1 MMNYEINVKMF
12 TIVNKFNNREQKEKM
27 NMTEKW
33 IYKIQDI
40 DGEVR
45 ELDESEMLEYR
56 QSINDFL
63 NEAIDLDD
71 YDEIARLSSHKEYL
85 QEIDPDLLE
94 DEY

>member
-71 YDEIARLSSHKEYL
+71 YDEIARLS
-85 QEIDPDLLE
+85 
-94 DEY
+94 